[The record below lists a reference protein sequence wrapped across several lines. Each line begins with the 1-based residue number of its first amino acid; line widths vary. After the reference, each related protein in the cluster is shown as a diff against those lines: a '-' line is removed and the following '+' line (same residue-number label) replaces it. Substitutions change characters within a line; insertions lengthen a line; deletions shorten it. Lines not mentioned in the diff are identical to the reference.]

1 MRIKKNINWWIFHLI
16 KYQILQ
22 TKIISS
28 VWQRVRRIAEEIMGV
43 KGLCL
48 IQGGDIFG
56 RN

>member
-1 MRIKKNINWWIFHLI
+1 MRIENNINWWIFHLI

-43 KGLCL
+43 KG
-48 IQGGDIFG
+48 
-56 RN
+56 